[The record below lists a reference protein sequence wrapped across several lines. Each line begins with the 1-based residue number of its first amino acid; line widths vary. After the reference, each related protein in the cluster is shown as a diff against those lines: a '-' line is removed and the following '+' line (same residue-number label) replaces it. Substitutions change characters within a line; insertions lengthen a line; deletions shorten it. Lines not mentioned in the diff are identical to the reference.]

1 MSTAQQAGSTLKT
14 VAFGQAGIEINTSG
28 ILKHNAV
35 AGAIPGGADR
45 AFLQRV

>member
-14 VAFGQAGIEINTSG
+14 VAFGKAGVEINTSG
-28 ILKHNAV
+28 ILMRTAV
-35 AGAIPGGADR
+35 AGAISGGADW